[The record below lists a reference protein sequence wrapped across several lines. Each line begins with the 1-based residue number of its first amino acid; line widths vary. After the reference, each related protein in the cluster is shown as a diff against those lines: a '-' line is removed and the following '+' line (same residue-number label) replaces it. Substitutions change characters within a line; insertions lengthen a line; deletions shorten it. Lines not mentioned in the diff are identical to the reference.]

1 MIRSAPFDAIIVR
14 SATRISARV
23 LAAAKNLKVVGR
35 AGIGVDNIDVTAAT
49 EKGIVVLNTP
59 DANATTTAELTI
71 AHILSLSRHLPA
83 ADRSVR
89 AGQWERAAFMGT
101 EIAGKTLGILGYGT
115 IGRLVAARG
124 LALQMKVEVF
134 DPFVTDEVV
143 RKNGCRPV
151 DLDTLLAGADY
162 LTLHCPVTEEHARDH
177 RCRSTGEPEKRGSS
191 DQLRPRPAGRRSGP
205 DRRTRVG
212 PPGWRR
218 PGCLRPG
225 APHRFPAL
233 EHNQRCFHT
242 PPGRQHSRGPGC
254 RRHPDC
260 PAGGPIPEDGGAGQR
275 RQSALRIGGT
285 TDAGP
290 ALAGSGPGSGP
301 AFGGAGGEGSLDRI
315 EVTLNGC
322 PEEIDT
328 HLVAVDAVVGFLG
341 NQFSGPVNQV
351 NAPTLAQ
358 RQGIKLVEARSD
370 RSSDYRTR
378 LDVAGSGGGKTIRVS
393 GTLFD
398 ERHPRLVR
406 IEDFD
411 IEAVLEGDLL
421 LTRHEDRPGVA
432 ADFCRVIAD
441 AGVNITRLHLGPV
454 GHEGRAMAVIGL
466 EKPLAGEVLDKDA
479 GPARPGN
486 GASTQLRKLLIVK
499 ALVFF
504 DCDSTLVAVEGVD
517 ELAIRA
523 GVGEQVA
530 VDDPVGHGGKNSAW
544 RMSTAAP
551 GNHSSGTRG
560 SYLARSA
567 LRATVVAGAR
577 EAVKCLED

>member
-1 MIRSAPFDAIIVR
+1 MEFKILVADKISPAGLAWLESEPHLETVFLPGQNEDQLVEAIGPFDAIIVR

-151 DLDTLLAGADY
+151 DLDALLAGADY
-162 LTLHCPVTEEHARDH
+162 LTLHCPVTESTRGIIGADQLASMKKGARLINCARGPLVDEAALVAALDSGH
-177 RCRSTGEPEKRGSS
+177 LSGAALDVYAQEPPTGSPLLNKTNVVFTPHLGASTREAQVAVGTQIARQVAQFLETGEPVNAVNLPSVSAE
-191 DQLRPRPAGRRSGP
+191 QLTLVRPWQGLAR
-205 DRRTRVG
+205 
-212 PPGWRR
+212 
-218 PGCLRPG
+218 
-225 APHRFPAL
+225 AL
-233 EHNQRCFHT
+233 
-242 PPGRQHSRGPGC
+242 
-254 RRHPDC
+254 
-260 PAGGPIPEDGGAGQR
+260 GQ
-275 RQSALRIGGT
+275 LLG
-285 TDAGP
+285 
-290 ALAGSGPGSGP
+290 ALAV
-301 AFGGAGGEGSLDRI
+301 GSLDRI

-358 RQGIKLVEARSD
+358 RQGVKLVEARSD
-370 RSSDYRTR
+370 RASDYRTR
-378 LDVAGSGGGKTIRVS
+378 LDVAGTGGGKTIRVS

-432 ADFCRVIAD
+432 ADFCRVIAE
-441 AGVNITRLHLGPV
+441 AGMNITRLHLGPV

-466 EKPLAGEVLDKDA
+466 EKPLAGKVLDKMRA
-479 GPARPGN
+479 LPALEMVH
-486 GASTQLRKLLIVK
+486 QLN
-499 ALVFF
+499 
-504 DCDSTLVAVEGVD
+504 CES
-517 ELAIRA
+517 
-523 GVGEQVA
+523 
-530 VDDPVGHGGKNSAW
+530 
-544 RMSTAAP
+544 
-551 GNHSSGTRG
+551 
-560 SYLARSA
+560 
-567 LRATVVAGAR
+567 
-577 EAVKCLED
+577 C